1 MPGRSDPPN
10 KGDNNG
16 NQQECDEQEEQDL
29 RYACGCPGYAAETQN
44 TGNQRNNQEYE
55 SVI

>member
-1 MPGRSDPPN
+1 MPGRSDPSN

-29 RYACGCPGYAAETQN
+29 RYACRCAGYAAKTQN
-44 TGNQRNNQEYE
+44 AGNQRNNQEDE